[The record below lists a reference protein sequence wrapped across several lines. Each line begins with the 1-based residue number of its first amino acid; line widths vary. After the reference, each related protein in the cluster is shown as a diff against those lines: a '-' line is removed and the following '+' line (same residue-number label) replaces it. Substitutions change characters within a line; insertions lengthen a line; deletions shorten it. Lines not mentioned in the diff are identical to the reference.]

1 MRRSMKLLK
10 GFGTVLC
17 LIVLCVIVAPKAKAD
32 QWNEKT
38 IVTFSG
44 PVEVPGVGQHILPA
58 GTYVFKLL
66 DSNSDRTIVQIFNVR
81 EDHVYTTI
89 LAIPNFRLKA
99 TDKTVMTFHE
109 RPAGEPEAL
118 KAWFYPGREWGEQFV
133 YERPRAITIAKE
145 TNETVLSTPV
155 ALDTAS
161 TDVLKTAPVE
171 AVNPSGDTVDTATVV
186 DAPPAKTAAVA
197 QAPAPAPAVAAAPVE
212 VAQTA
217 LPKTA
222 SDLPLV
228 GLAGLLM
235 LGGGFALF
243 GLSKLKA

>member
-1 MRRSMKLLK
+1 MKLLK

-99 TDKTVMTFHE
+99 TDKTVMTFRE

>member
-1 MRRSMKLLK
+1 MKLLK
-10 GFGTVLC
+10 GIG
-17 LIVLCVIVAPKAKAD
+17 IGLCVIALAVLVAPKAKAD
-32 QWNEKT
+32 EWNHKT

-66 DSNSDRTIVQIFNVR
+66 DSPSDRHVVQIFNVR

-89 LAIPNFRLKA
+89 LAIANYRLKA
-99 TDKTVMTFHE
+99 TGKTVMTFRE

-118 KAWFYPGREWGEQFV
+118 KAWFYPGREWGEEFV
-133 YERPRAITIAKE
+133 YERPRAIQLAKE

-161 TDVLKTAPVE
+161 ADVLKTAPVE
-171 AVNPSGDTVDTATVV
+171 AVNPNGDTVDTAAVV
-186 DAPPAKTAAVA
+186 EAPPAEAAAVI
-197 QAPAPAPAVAAAPVE
+197 QAPAPAPAVAAAPVD
-212 VAQTA
+212 VAQTT

-222 SDLPLV
+222 SDLPLIGLV
-228 GLAGLLM
+228 GLFSLV
-235 LGGGFALF
+235 GGFALL
-243 GLSKLKA
+243 GLSKLHA

>member
-1 MRRSMKLLK
+1 MKLLK
-10 GFGTVLC
+10 GLGSGLCLTVLC
-17 LIVLCVIVAPKAKAD
+17 VVVAPKAKAD

-38 IVTFSG
+38 IITFSA
-44 PVEVPGVGQHILPA
+44 PVEVPGVGQHVLPA
-58 GTYVFKLL
+58 GTYVFKIM

-89 LAIPNFRLKA
+89 LAIPNYRLKA
-99 TDKTVMTFHE
+99 TDKTVMTFRE

-118 KAWFYPGREWGEQFV
+118 KAWFYPGREWGEEFV
-133 YERPRAITIAKE
+133 YERPRAIELAKE
-145 TNETVLSTPV
+145 TNEAILSTPV

-161 TDVLKTAPVE
+161 TDVLNTAPVE
-171 AVNPSGDTVDTATVV
+171 AVNPNGDVVNTATVV
-186 DAPPAKTAAVA
+186 DAPPAETAAVA
-197 QAPAPAPAVAAAPVE
+197 PAPAPAPAVAVAPVD
-212 VAQTA
+212 VAQAT